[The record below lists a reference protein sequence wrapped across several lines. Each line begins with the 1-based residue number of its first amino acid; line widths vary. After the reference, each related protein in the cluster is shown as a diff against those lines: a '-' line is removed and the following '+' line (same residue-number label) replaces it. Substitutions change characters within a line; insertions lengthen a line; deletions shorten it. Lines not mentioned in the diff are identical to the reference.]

1 MKMAKKFLYLNLI
14 IAFFSLI
21 SINSLEA
28 ATRLTPNHLYY
39 WAKEGNLSRLQQFQR
54 YINLQDQD
62 HNTALCIAQQNKD
75 RNAYALL
82 LQFGA
87 STKVSCH
94 DDNDQ
99 VCAVI
104 AGEKW
109 KVSPAAWLLLG
120 AGAAAGAYALLDHD
134 SGHKHKRC
142 PVGYEKG
149 RKDCSDKTD
158 PSQWEYVSSGYI
170 DDIPCGKCVPLF
182 CPTDYSTDYQSA
194 SDCGTSGSNG
204 WEYTTSGSVH
214 GQNCGK
220 CTPYECTRYDDGK
233 GVRDV
238 TQCPTYTS
246 LQEAVDTN
254 AIGWAGDEPCYRC
267 TYTCKNSAGYYD
279 DEDDCLT
286 AHEGYTCKSVTE
298 NNITCWFPDTPA
310 ACPAGYDTSIQS
322 VDNCGTTKGQGYTY
336 TSSGSSGGQSCGK
349 CIPNTCNSP
358 YTFSSVSACGDSG
371 SNGWSWTQDTVTPY
385 AGETA
390 CGKCEAFQCSKYD
403 TDEGKGVSDVTD
415 CPVYSGLQESVDTN
429 AIGWAGDTAC
439 YRCTYTCKNSAG
451 YFDDETTCLDN
462 NEGYTCQ
469 SVTEH
474 GVTCWIKNN
483 PAACPAGY
491 DTSIQSVDNC
501 GTTKGQGYTY
511 TSSGTSGG
519 QSCGKCVAKTCDLY
533 DDGKGVSVVGQ
544 CTAYISLKATLS
556 ATEIGWAGE
565 TGCYKCNYS
574 CNTDNNYHSTEQL
587 CLDANEGYTC
597 TSSTE
602 NSVTCWT
609 KNDPAACPAG
619 YDTAIQSVDN
629 CGTTKGKGYTYT
641 SSGTSGGQSC
651 GKCIPNTC
659 NSPYTFSSVS
669 ACGNKGSNG
678 WTWTQDTV
686 IEYAGETPCGKC
698 DRLPCPDT
706 TTGPSVTDLGT
717 CPTHSGYTISV
728 DANIVGWYG
737 ETACLQCT
745 YTCNS
750 NEHYYDEDEEETCVE
765 FEGES
770 CSPVTEYGITCYVP
784 DSHISSVQNFN
795 MTLIN
800 TSKINITSSGDEDI
814 VAINTNTD
822 FENKTDETTGSVGEI
837 NITHNSTGQAIGV
850 LNSGTNT
857 TYNRAGASINIANN
871 NGGDA
876 IGIYAEQGGS
886 VVNEGTIK
894 ITGENGTA
902 TGIYG
907 EGNNTITNAEGGVI
921 DVSGT
926 NTYGIYVKDGSDTY
940 ITNAGTI
947 YAQGSNAHGI
957 YVDENSNNATVVNTG
972 KIYLNGTESGD
983 AGITLNGGTLHNMNL
998 LYFNGSADLNAM
1010 NGVFFLE
1017 DGGVYEAQSLSGDLN
1032 IGVSNVLGGNQDV
1045 YVNEGALQSDN
1056 IDDLNVT
1063 SESAMFTAH
1072 TVANNDGNGNDV
1084 VLERRDFAEFAPN
1097 ASVAQYLENN
1107 YRAGNLEAMYDNI
1120 KLQSSMPNVSVQIA
1134 QDLGY
1139 DVLPNFAEEN
1149 YTALKSLNRVI
1160 TDNILTPTDEI
1171 NRIVAGAD
1179 YINYDTDN
1187 KGLLVGYE
1195 LNASSIY
1202 TYGDKRLDNRNRLG
1216 LGLSIT
1222 KIKTDYD
1229 GDGDRKLDVF
1239 NLFIPYMHKFTD
1251 NLRWAS
1257 ILSVGYGNGEY
1268 DRGKN
1273 RESDISDIFYGWNN
1287 ELRYTMDLN
1296 GFAELEPAIM
1306 LNALGYT
1313 EDGFDEGTA
1322 ATDLKSKRT
1331 ENMSVESGIGLF
1343 LKKNISLY
1351 QYGKLGFKIG
1361 GAYYRELADQYDD
1374 LKIKNRG
1381 ATGWSKINDYA
1392 HIYNRNR
1399 GLFEAAIDYE
1409 FKKLSIYAKYN
1420 QLIQRDDPKLLDLGL
1435 KYNF

>member
-279 DEDDCLT
+279 DKQDCLI

-310 ACPAGYDTSIQS
+310 TCTGGYSTDYQSVDDCGEKHVGSNGWIYHEDGKAGDLKCGFCEKKPCTDYDAEGVDNINKCTPYTGLKALDTNVIGLTGDDYCYKCTYECNNSIGYYEDKQECIDANTGYTCKSFISENGKECWIKDVEQCPTGYDTSIQTP
-322 VDNCGTTKGQGYTY
+322 DNCSTTHPDGYTVE
-336 TSSGSSGGQSCGK
+336 TQGESGGIPCGK
-349 CIPNTCNSP
+349 CK
-358 YTFSSVSACGDSG
+358 
-371 SNGWSWTQDTVTPY
+371 
-385 AGETA
+385 E
-390 CGKCEAFQCSKYD
+390 KQC
-403 TDEGKGVSDVTD
+403 TD
-415 CPVYSGLQESVDTN
+415 
-429 AIGWAGDTAC
+429 
-439 YRCTYTCKNSAG
+439 
-451 YFDDETTCLDN
+451 
-462 NEGYTCQ
+462 
-469 SVTEH
+469 
-474 GVTCWIKNN
+474 
-483 PAACPAGY
+483 
-491 DTSIQSVDNC
+491 
-501 GTTKGQGYTY
+501 
-511 TSSGTSGG
+511 
-519 QSCGKCVAKTCDLY
+519 Y

-544 CTAYISLKATLS
+544 CTAYTSLKATLS

-565 TGCYKCNYS
+565 TGCFSCNYS
-574 CNTDNNYHSTEQL
+574 CDTDKNYHATESL
-587 CLDANEGYTC
+587 CLTANTGYTC

-602 NSVTCWT
+602 NGITCWT
-609 KNDPAACPAG
+609 KGPAATCTGG
-619 YDTAIQSVDN
+619 YSTDYQSVDD
-629 CGTTKGKGYTYT
+629 CGEKH
-641 SSGTSGGQSC
+641 
-651 GKCIPNTC
+651 
-659 NSPYTFSSVS
+659 V
-669 ACGNKGSNG
+669 GSNG
-678 WTWTQDTV
+678 WIYHEDGKAGDLKCGFCEAKKCTDYDDEGVADINLCTKYTGLKAVDSGV
-686 IEYAGETPCGKC
+686 IGWAGDNSCYK
-698 DRLPCPDT
+698 
-706 TTGPSVTDLGT
+706 
-717 CPTHSGYTISV
+717 
-728 DANIVGWYG
+728 
-737 ETACLQCT
+737 CT
-745 YTCNS
+745 YTCDNDD
-750 NEHYYDEDEEETCVE
+750 HYYADVDECT
-765 FEGES
+765 FSES
-770 CSPVTEYGITCYVP
+770 VDACSPVTTHGVSCYAP
-784 DSHISSVQNFN
+784 DNYISSTQNLN

-800 TSKINITSSGDEDI
+800 TSKINITSNGNEDI

-886 VVNEGTIK
+886 VVNEGIIK

-947 YAQGSNAHGI
+947 YAQGDNAHGI
-957 YVDENSNNATVVNTG
+957 YVDENSSNATIANTG
-972 KIYLNGTESGD
+972 EIYLNGTESGN
-983 AGITLNGGTLHNMNL
+983 AGITLNGATLHNMNL
-998 LYFNGSADLNAM
+998 LHFDGSADLNAM

-1056 IDDLNVT
+1056 IDNLNVA

-1160 TDNILTPTDEI
+1160 TDNVLTPTDEI

-1202 TYGDKRLDNRNRLG
+1202 TYSDKRLDNRNRLG

-1409 FKKLSIYAKYN
+1409 FKKLSVYAKYN

-1435 KYNF
+1435 KYNFQKTITTKKAAFMPLFLSYQTNFSSSSKQ